1 MMEIYCIENK
11 KENFDKRTKEDVERM
26 VGWIEPPEDDK
37 GWVVTME
44 DGSLFE
50 CKEQETAQLM
60 AGIEEVKALLLT
72 QK

>member
-1 MMEIYCIENK
+1 MEIYCIENK
-11 KENFDKRTKEDVERM
+11 KENFDKRTQEEIEKM
-26 VGWIEPPEDDK
+26 VGWIEPPEYDK